1 MNWENSELWIDADN
15 NKNNFKKQAHISVV
29 RRTTWIYKDQGMRDW
44 NEILTNLNM
53 KNGQNTDLNNQNV

>member
-1 MNWENSELWIDADN
+1 M
-15 NKNNFKKQAHISVV
+15 V
-29 RRTTWIYKDQGMRDW
+29 RRTTLIYKGQDIRDW